1 MQGLS
6 HFLEH
11 MLFMGSERFPD
22 ENEYDAF
29 LTAQGGSSNAQT
41 EEVRAGDSVRS
52 RG

>member
-1 MQGLS
+1 
-6 HFLEH
+6 

-41 EEVRAGDSVRS
+41 EEVRGEQIVHSRS
-52 RG
+52 QVCALR